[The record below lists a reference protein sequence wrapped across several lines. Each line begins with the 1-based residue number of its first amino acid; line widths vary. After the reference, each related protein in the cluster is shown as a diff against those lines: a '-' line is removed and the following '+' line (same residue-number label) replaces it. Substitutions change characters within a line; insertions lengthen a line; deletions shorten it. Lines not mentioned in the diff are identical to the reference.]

1 MIFIL
6 PRKMILEILNL
17 LLPSSSIPAPNKFSN
32 DDPAAFSKDVLFHE
46 YTDCTRNH
54 THINQWWFLELFLM
68 ILKLII
74 RSRCSITQFCLKSTF
89 ITPPTSVVSPNIFLC
104 FIALSDL
111 VFSYFLLTMLTSVTV
126 THFLLSSISLLYC
139 LLSHFSKWQA
149 YFHHC

>member
-54 THINQWWFLELFLM
+54 THIMSESIVISWTVSNDSKTHYQKPMLNHSILLEVYIYYSSDVSSVSKYIFMFYRFIGSCIFIFFADNADKRNCHSFFVIINVSIILF
-68 ILKLII
+68 IE
-74 RSRCSITQFCLKSTF
+74 SFF
-89 ITPPTSVVSPNIFLC
+89 
-104 FIALSDL
+104 
-111 VFSYFLLTMLTSVTV
+111 
-126 THFLLSSISLLYC
+126 
-139 LLSHFSKWQA
+139 
-149 YFHHC
+149 